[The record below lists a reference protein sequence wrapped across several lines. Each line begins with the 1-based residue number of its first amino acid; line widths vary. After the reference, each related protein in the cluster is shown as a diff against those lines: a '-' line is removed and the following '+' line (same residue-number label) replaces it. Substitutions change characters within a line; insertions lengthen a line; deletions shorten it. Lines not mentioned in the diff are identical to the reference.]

1 LSSMFS
7 LEGKE
12 EKVKEKGVRRFPTEV
27 TEISIGY
34 LAVGTP
40 GIILEEYPLMN
51 AGSAH
56 LVGPL

>member
-1 LSSMFS
+1 MFS